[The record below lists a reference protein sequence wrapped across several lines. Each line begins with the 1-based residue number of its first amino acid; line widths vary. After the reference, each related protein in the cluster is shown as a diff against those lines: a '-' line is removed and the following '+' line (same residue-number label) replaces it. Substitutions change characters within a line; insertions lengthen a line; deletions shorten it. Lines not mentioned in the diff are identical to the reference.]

1 MKRIT
6 VQIKYLLLCVLTG
19 IIPVLITFPIIYN
32 VMYQSMTNQVHT
44 MQVQGLKQAAQETEK
59 LYLNVPAIATRI
71 CNRYKLNKKS
81 TDFLDVKTMMDLNR
95 YALTDNPYIDSIYIY
110 DPEKNTLVV
119 DDQFADWNT
128 FSEKD

>member
-59 LYLNVPAIATRI
+59 LYLNVPAIATRNLQPLQTEQKI
-71 CNRYKLNKKS
+71 H
-81 TDFLDVKTMMDLNR
+81 
-95 YALTDNPYIDSIYIY
+95 
-110 DPEKNTLVV
+110 
-119 DDQFADWNT
+119 
-128 FSEKD
+128 

>member
-59 LYLNVPAIATRI
+59 L
-71 CNRYKLNKKS
+71 
-81 TDFLDVKTMMDLNR
+81 
-95 YALTDNPYIDSIYIY
+95 
-110 DPEKNTLVV
+110 
-119 DDQFADWNT
+119 
-128 FSEKD
+128 